1 MESLPTMCPDQQT
14 WLKACE
20 YATVYTSTVSLLP
33 THQPSTNRVVARNRR
48 IGVGIVDFSGWKFQE
63 GVHRVTKYM
72 RDGYKR
78 VRRTNKRLNEEAGIP
93 ISLRVTTVKPGGTG
107 PKLPGKTPGMGNPSF
122 DYTIRRIR
130 VAKNS
135 PIHSLLVKAGI
146 PYEGDYFDK
155 YTDVF
160 EYPIHQG
167 PAKPASQVSL
177 WEQAMNLI
185 LVQREWSD
193 NAVSNTLYFRPK
205 WALIE
210 YVDEYFEDRLRHY
223 FGVAAAYK
231 IEYEKL
237 TDYLVPERYKLRINR
252 QDGRITQMWIY
263 EYDPTNEE
271 ADVEP
276 VLSAIAPH
284 TKSVSMLPHSD
295 KGAYR
300 QMPEEGISKTE
311 YEMRL
316 AAISPID
323 WSSLSGSDGI
333 DERYC
338 SGPTCE
344 IHHEPVRTVC

>member
-1 MESLPTMCPDQQT
+1 MCESPERWMQG
-14 WLKACE
+14 CE
-20 YATVYTSTVSLLP
+20 YATVYMSTVSLLP

-48 IGVGIVDFSGWKFQE
+48 IGCSIIDFSGWKLQE
-63 GVHRVTKYM
+63 GVHKVTKYM

-78 VRRTNKRLNEEAGIP
+78 IRKTNKWTNEEAGVPVSI
-93 ISLRVTTVKPGGTG
+93 RVTTIKPGGTG
-107 PKLPGKTPGMGNPSF
+107 PKLPGKTPGIGHPTF
-122 DYTIRRIR
+122 DYTLRRVR
-130 VAKNS
+130 VAKNA
-135 PIHSLLVKAGI
+135 PLRPLLIAANI
-146 PYEGDYFDK
+146 PYEGDYYDK

-193 NAVSNTLYFRPK
+193 NAVSNTLYFRPM
-205 WALIE
+205 WPLIE
-210 YVDEYFEDRLRHY
+210 YVDTDFEARLEHY
-223 FGVAAAYK
+223 FGIAAR
-231 IEYEKL
+231 IML
-237 TDYLVPERYKLRINR
+237 TNSDQKEYLVPERYKLRINR
-252 QDGRITQMWIY
+252 REGRIVEMWVY
-263 EYDPTNEE
+263 EYDPTHEE
-271 ADVEP
+271 ADIEP

-284 TKSVSMLPHSD
+284 TKSVTVLPHSD